1 MNTNKLMDMYNSTF
15 QPALEEGVYNVKM
28 LSHEY
33 VAKDEKTAYIKF
45 QFKVIETGRVLT
57 ENRFEKGFGV
67 LVSHLRQQ
75 LNRENEAIQPKEFFD
90 ELIKNETPFKIWVVK
105 RVVNGAPR
113 TNFNFLE
120 PIKEVKPNTTVVED
134 AQETVENTQQA

>member
-1 MNTNKLMDMYNSTF
+1 MNTNKLFEMYNSTF
-15 QPALEEGVYNVKM
+15 QPALTEGEYTVQM

-33 VAKDEKTAYIKF
+33 VDNENAPYIKF
-45 QFKVIETGRVLT
+45 QFKIVNNDRILT

-75 LNRENEAIQPKEFFD
+75 LGRENEAVKPQEFFD
-90 ELIKNETPFKIWVVK
+90 ELILNKTPIKIWVVK
-105 RVVNGAPR
+105 RIINGVPR

-120 PIKEVKPNTTVVED
+120 PIPEQTPNTEIIDED
-134 AQETVENTQQA
+134 I